1 MERDLLLNKVSWTTL
16 WSSLSI
22 PKPLLKPTLKPK
34 CPWTPQ
40 AGLRCDQYVIRSTS
54 SGPGYSSLPHR
65 SGLGTHQAALRNMGS
80 VRWWYPKGWLLWG
93 RVCFGTVSLGLPDLP
108 VLQQLVQTKLSS
120 TWVASH
126 KGLFI
131 FSKSTAA
138 LPKCSWTAA
147 KKKKKEVNG
156 KWVPNCKSHWNS
168 IQSPSPCMKALVL
181 GWKVTFHLQVNQ
193 QAA

>member
-40 AGLRCDQYVIRSTS
+40 AGLRCNQYVIRSTS

-147 KKKKKEVNG
+147 KKKKKKSMGNG
-156 KWVPNCKSHWNS
+156 YRTANRIE
-168 IQSPSPCMKALVL
+168 IQFSPH
-181 GWKVTFHLQVNQ
+181 HL
-193 QAA
+193 AWRLWS